1 MFITFAIAL
10 TLTIAPEATTADPAA
25 RPNFG
30 MGMPQS
36 EEGLPPFEKVS
47 EGHEIVISSLD
58 GKSGMYALYRDEDD
72 HVLIELSSDFEGKPI
87 LIAYTVS
94 SGIGMSG
101 VQLGDVYG
109 YWTRIHDQLVL
120 VQPNLEIKSTG
131 DEQSQ
136 SGTARV
142 FTDRVILDVPIV
154 SEGPNGGPVIDGT
167 NLFLDGAS
175 HFFGGQARGARTD
188 LATLANAKSF
198 PQNVEISYKLPL
210 SGGQFGTLSY
220 SIRTVEQDTGY
231 EPRIADHRIGYFN
244 TTFKD
249 IGDASNDDPWVRYVT
264 RWHLEKADPSLKMSP
279 PKQPIVFY
287 LENTIPVRYRR
298 WVRDG
303 VLEWNKA
310 YEKIGIVNAIEVYQQ
325 DASTG
330 AHMDKDPED
339 ARYNFILWTNADMG
353 FAIGPS
359 RVDPET
365 GRILDAD
372 IVMDEAFVTGW
383 TKAWHIL
390 LPEIAMESFD
400 PKAREWLKTHPN
412 WDPRIRLADPLE
424 RDEIAKQI
432 RSLPTHPALADTTE
446 LIGDEEYDGL
456 GNRVSQTNGAC
467 MYPAF
472 QAAELSMARLHP
484 DILVMLDPDGGGD
497 GDEDGG
503 GDGDDDGDEDGDG
516 DGEEYAGDMLD
527 GVPDW
532 FIGPLLRDVIMHEVG
547 HTLGLR
553 HNFKA
558 STVYD
563 MSEMNDQHFEPEAIC
578 GSVMEYSPLNIN
590 VEDGPDQGDFT
601 MMTIGPY
608 DYWAIEYG
616 YTMDEESLPDI
627 LSRVNEPQLA
637 YATDEDT
644 FDSDPTSRRFDWGRN
659 PLDYADSQIRLVK
672 QLRETIL
679 DRMVKDGQSWGR
691 ARSGYEMLLNRHF
704 SSVGTAADWLSG
716 TINNRSR
723 KGDPGDRNP
732 IEEIAPS
739 MQRRALQLIL
749 ENAMRDE
756 AWGLNSD
763 LLHKMTVEKYW
774 DNGGGRSAMTNS
786 AFPIHQ
792 RIGGMQASAL
802 SMLLNPSTL
811 GDLYDGEFRN
821 DSSVDV
827 LTMAEVIQEVTDE
840 VWSELSDMP
849 SNSTL
854 RKPAISSLRRNL
866 QSEHLARLIEL
877 SLEEDAGTPV
887 SRTIQSLV
895 RMQLVDILAAIQA
908 ANASDAYT
916 RAHLSDASMKIDKA
930 LNAQFTIG
938 GDSGGGGGFDLSS
951 FFGE

>member
-1 MFITFAIAL
+1 
-10 TLTIAPEATTADPAA
+10 
-25 RPNFG
+25 
-30 MGMPQS
+30 
-36 EEGLPPFEKVS
+36 
-47 EGHEIVISSLD
+47 
-58 GKSGMYALYRDEDD
+58 
-72 HVLIELSSDFEGKPI
+72 
-87 LIAYTVS
+87 
-94 SGIGMSG
+94 
-101 VQLGDVYG
+101 
-109 YWTRIHDQLVL
+109 
-120 VQPNLEIKSTG
+120 
-131 DEQSQ
+131 
-136 SGTARV
+136 
-142 FTDRVILDVPIV
+142 
-154 SEGPNGGPVIDGT
+154 
-167 NLFLDGAS
+167 
-175 HFFGGQARGARTD
+175 
-188 LATLANAKSF
+188 
-198 PQNVEISYKLPL
+198 
-210 SGGQFGTLSY
+210 
-220 SIRTVEQDTGY
+220 
-231 EPRIADHRIGYFN
+231 
-244 TTFKD
+244 
-249 IGDASNDDPWVRYVT
+249 
-264 RWHLEKADPSLKMSP
+264 
-279 PKQPIVFY
+279 
-287 LENTIPVRYRR
+287 
-298 WVRDG
+298 
-303 VLEWNKA
+303 
-310 YEKIGIVNAIEVYQQ
+310 
-325 DASTG
+325 
-330 AHMDKDPED
+330 
-339 ARYNFILWTNADMG
+339 
-353 FAIGPS
+353 
-359 RVDPET
+359 
-365 GRILDAD
+365 
-372 IVMDEAFVTGW
+372 
-383 TKAWHIL
+383 
-390 LPEIAMESFD
+390 
-400 PKAREWLKTHPN
+400 
-412 WDPRIRLADPLE
+412 
-424 RDEIAKQI
+424 
-432 RSLPTHPALADTTE
+432 
-446 LIGDEEYDGL
+446 
-456 GNRVSQTNGAC
+456 
-467 MYPAF
+467 
-472 QAAELSMARLHP
+472 MARLHP

>member
-1 MFITFAIAL
+1 MFTHIAIAF
-10 TLTIAPEATTADPAA
+10 TLAIVPEANPNDPVSM
-25 RPNFG
+25 PNFG
-30 MGMPQS
+30 MGGMPQS
-36 EEGLPPFEKVS
+36 KDGLPPFEQVGDGFEAVVS
-47 EGHEIVISSLD
+47 SVGDEG
-58 GKSGMYALYRDEDD
+58 GMYTLYRDEED
-72 HVLIELSSDFEGKPI
+72 HLLIEMSPDYDGKPI

-94 SGIGMSG
+94 SGIGQAG
-101 VQLGDVYG
+101 VQVGDVYG
-109 YWTRIHDQLVL
+109 HWTRIHDQLIL
-120 VQPNLEIKSTG
+120 VQPNLEVKSTG

-142 FTDRVILDVPIV
+142 FTDRVVLDVPII

-167 NLFLDGAS
+167 NLFLHGANN
-175 HFFGGQARGARTD
+175 FFGGQARGARTD
-188 LATLANAKSF
+188 LATLSKAKSF
-198 PQNVEISYKLPL
+198 PSNVELTFDLPL
-210 SGGQFGTLSY
+210 AGGQFGSISY

-231 EPRIADHRIGYFN
+231 QPRVADHRIGYFS
-244 TTFKD
+244 TTYKD
-249 IGDASNDDPWVRYVT
+249 IGDASSDDPWVRYVN

-287 LENTIPVRYRR
+287 LEHTIPVRYRR

-310 YEKIGIVNAIEVYQQ
+310 YEQVGIVNAIEVYQQ

-372 IVMDEAFVTGW
+372 IVMDEAFVSGW
-383 TKAWHIL
+383 TKAWHKL

-400 PKAREWLKTHPN
+400 PAAREWLKTHPN
-412 WDPRIRLADPLE
+412 WDPRIRLANPLE
-424 RDEIAKQI
+424 RKEIAMQI
-432 RSLPTHPALADTTE
+432 QSLPTHPALAKRTE
-446 LIGDEEYDGL
+446 MIGDEEYDGL

-484 DILVMLDPDGGGD
+484 DILTMLAASQEE
-497 GDEDGG
+497 GDE
-503 GDGDDDGDEDGDG
+503 
-516 DGEEYAGDMLD
+516 EYDGDMLD

-558 STVYD
+558 STIYD
-563 MSEMNDQHFEPEAIC
+563 MDEMNNQNFEAEAIC

-616 YTMDEESLPDI
+616 YTTDDEALPEI
-627 LSRVNEPQLA
+627 LSRVNDPLLA
-637 YATDEDT
+637 YSTDEDT
-644 FDSDPTSRRFDWGRN
+644 FDSDPSSRRFDWGKN
-659 PLDYADSQIRLVK
+659 PLDYAESQIRLVK
-672 QLRETIL
+672 QLRSTIL
-679 DRMVKDGQSWGR
+679 ERMVQDGQSWGR
-691 ARSGYEMLLNRHF
+691 ARSGYEMLVNRQF
-704 SSVGTAADWLSG
+704 SAVGIAADWIGG
-716 TINNRSR
+716 TLNNRAR
-723 KGDPGDRNP
+723 KGDPGDRDP
-732 IEEIAPS
+732 IEEISPDV
-739 MQRRALQLIL
+739 QRRALAIVL
-749 ENAMRDE
+749 ENSMRDE
-756 AWGLNSD
+756 AWGLNGD
-763 LLHKMTVEKYW
+763 LLRKMTIEKYW
-774 DNGGGRSAMTNS
+774 DSGGGQSMFSNS

-802 SMLLNPSTL
+802 SMLMNPSTL
-811 GDLYDGEFRN
+811 GGLYDAEFRN

-827 LTMAEVIQEVTDE
+827 LTMAEVIQAVTDE
-840 VWSELSDMP
+840 VWGELADMP
-849 SNSTL
+849 NDSTN
-854 RKPAISSLRRNL
+854 RNPAISSLRRNL

-877 SLEEDAGTPV
+877 SLEEDAGTPA

-895 RMQLVDILAAIQA
+895 RMQLVDILAAIET
-908 ANASDAYT
+908 ANANRSDAYT
-916 RAHLSDASMKIDKA
+916 RAHLSGTSMKIEKA

-938 GDSGGGGGFDLSS
+938 GDGGGDGMLDLM
-951 FFGE
+951 FLFGE

>member
-1 MFITFAIAL
+1 MFTIIAIAL
-10 TLTIAPEATTADPAA
+10 TLTINPDQAPAQPEA
-25 RPNFG
+25 RPSFG
-30 MGMPQS
+30 MGMDQPGG
-36 EEGLPPFEKVS
+36 ELPPFDQIS
-47 EGHEIVISSLD
+47 EGHDVVISSVD
-58 GKSGMYALYRDEDD
+58 GKSGMYTLYRDEDD
-72 HVLIELSSDFEGKPI
+72 HLLIEVSPDYEGVPI

-94 SGIGMSG
+94 SGIGEAG
-101 VQLGDVYG
+101 VQLGDMYG

-131 DEQSQ
+131 DDQSQ

-142 FTDRVILDVPIV
+142 FTDRVILDVPII

-167 NLFLDGAS
+167 NLFLHGAS
-175 HFFGGQARGARTD
+175 NFFARQARGARTD
-188 LATLANAKSF
+188 LATLSNSKSF

-210 SGGQFGTLSY
+210 SSGQFGTLSY

-249 IGDASNDDPWVRYVT
+249 IGDASSDDPWVRYVT
-264 RWHLEKADPSLKMSP
+264 RWHLEKADTNLQMSP
-279 PKQPIVFY
+279 PKRPIVFY
-287 LENTIPVRYRR
+287 LEHTIPVRYRR

-310 YEKIGIVNAIEVYQQ
+310 FEEIGIVNAIEVYQQ

-339 ARYNFILWTNADMG
+339 ARYNFILWTNSDMG

-383 TKAWHIL
+383 TKAWHRL

-400 PKAREWLKTHPN
+400 PQAREWLKTHPN

-424 RDEIAKQI
+424 RKEIAKLI
-432 RSLPTHPALADTTE
+432 RSMPAHPALAKKTE
-446 LIGDEEYDGL
+446 MVGDEEYDGL
-456 GNRVSQTNGAC
+456 GDRVSQTNGAC

-484 DILVMLDPDGGGD
+484 DILAMLDDTAD
-497 GDEDGG
+497 GDEYD
-503 GDGDDDGDEDGDG
+503 
-516 DGEEYAGDMLD
+516 GDMLD

-532 FIGPLLRDVIMHEVG
+532 FIGPLLRDVIMHETG

-563 MSEMNDQHFEPEAIC
+563 MDEMNNQNFEHEAIC

-616 YTMDEESLPDI
+616 YTTDAESLPDI

-637 YATDEDT
+637 YSTDEDT
-644 FDSDPTSRRFDWGRN
+644 FDSDPSSRRFDWGRN

-672 QLRETIL
+672 MLRETLL
-679 DRMVKDGQSWGR
+679 DRMVKDGQSWGK

-704 SSVGTAADWLSG
+704 GSIGTAADWLAG
-716 TINNRSR
+716 TLNNRAR
-723 KGDPGDRNP
+723 KGDGDRNP
-732 IEEIAPS
+732 IEEISPDV
-739 MQRRALQLIL
+739 QRRALSMIL

-756 AWGLNSD
+756 AWGLDSE
-763 LLHKMTVEKYW
+763 LLHKMTIEKNW
-774 DNGGGRSAMTNS
+774 DAGGGMSYMRNS

-811 GDLYDGEFRN
+811 GHLYDGEFRN
-821 DSSVDV
+821 DPSIDV
-827 LTMAEVIQEVTDE
+827 LTMAELIQGVTDE
-840 VWSELSDMP
+840 VWSELSDLP
-849 SNSTL
+849 SSSTN
-854 RKPAISSLRRNL
+854 REPAISSLRRNL
-866 QSEHLARLIEL
+866 QSEHLSRLIEL
-877 SLEEDAGTPV
+877 SLEEDAGSPV

-895 RMQLVDILAAIQA
+895 RMQLQDIQKQLKDAK
-908 ANASDAYT
+908 ASDAYT
-916 RAHLSDASMKIDKA
+916 RAHLADVSTKIKKA

-938 GDSGGGGGFDLSS
+938 GESAGGGGFDVMSL
-951 FFGE
+951 FGEN

>member
-1 MFITFAIAL
+1 MFTIFAIAL
-10 TLTIAPEATTADPAA
+10 TLTITPETTPEITPEITPDLAPAEVDA
-25 RPNFG
+25 RPSFGTG
-30 MGMPQS
+30 MGRS
-36 EEGLPPFEKVS
+36 DDGLPPFENVS
-47 EGHEIVISSLD
+47 EGHDIVISTVD
-58 GKSGMYALYRDEDD
+58 GKSGMYTLYRDEDD
-72 HVLIELSSDFEGKPI
+72 HLLIEVSPDYEGKPI

-94 SGIGMSG
+94 SGIGESG

-109 YWTRIHDQLVL
+109 YWTRIKDQLVL

-142 FTDRVILDVPIV
+142 FTDRVVLDVPIV

-167 NLFLDGAS
+167 NLFLHGAS
-175 HFFGGQARGARTD
+175 NFFGGQSRGARTD

-198 PQNVEISYKLPL
+198 PQNVEISYRLPL

-231 EPRIADHRIGYFN
+231 KPRVADHRIGYFN

-249 IGDASNDDPWVRYVT
+249 IGDASNDNPWVRYVT

-287 LENTIPVRYRR
+287 LEHTIPVRYRR

-310 YEKIGIVNAIEVYQQ
+310 FEQVGIVNAVEVYQQ

-330 AHMDKDPED
+330 SHMDKDPED

-383 TKAWHIL
+383 TKSWHRL
-390 LPEIAMESFD
+390 LPEVAMESFD
-400 PKAREWLKTHPN
+400 PQAREWLKTHPN

-424 RDEIAKQI
+424 RESIAKQI
-432 RSLPTHPALADTTE
+432 AMAPAHPALAETTE
-446 LIGDEEYDGL
+446 MIGDDEYDGL

-467 MYPAF
+467 MYPTY
-472 QAAELSMARLHP
+472 QAAELSLARLHP
-484 DILVMLDPDGGGD
+484 DVLGML
-497 GDEDGG
+497 
-503 GDGDDDGDEDGDG
+503 
-516 DGEEYAGDMLD
+516 DGEEGEGDAYDGDMLD

-532 FIGPLLRDVIMHEVG
+532 FIGPLLRDVIMHETG

-563 MSEMNDQHFEPEAIC
+563 MEEMNNQNFEHEAIC

-616 YTMDEESLPDI
+616 YTTDEESLATI

-637 YATDEDT
+637 YSTDEDT
-644 FDSDPTSRRFDWGRN
+644 FDSDPSSRRFDWGRN

-672 QLRETIL
+672 VLRETLL

-704 SSVGTAADWLSG
+704 GSVSTAADWMAG
-716 TINNRSR
+716 TLNNRAR

-732 IEEIAPS
+732 IEEISPAI
-739 MQRRALQLIL
+739 QRRALTMIL
-749 ENAMRDE
+749 ENSMRDE

-763 LLHKMTVEKYW
+763 LLHKMTIEKYW

-802 SMLLNPSTL
+802 SMMLNPSTL

-821 DSSVDV
+821 DNSVDV
-827 LTMAEVIQEVTDE
+827 LTMAEVVQAVTDE

-877 SLEEDAGTPV
+877 SLEEDAGTPA
-887 SRTIQSLV
+887 SRAIQSLV
-895 RMQLVDILAAIQA
+895 RLQLHDIFASIKSANPNAAGS
-908 ANASDAYT
+908 ASSMDAYT
-916 RAHLSDASMKIDKA
+916 RAHLSDAAMKIEKA

-938 GDSGGGGGFDLSS
+938 GDSGGGGTLDFSL

>member
-1 MFITFAIAL
+1 
-10 TLTIAPEATTADPAA
+10 
-25 RPNFG
+25 
-30 MGMPQS
+30 
-36 EEGLPPFEKVS
+36 
-47 EGHEIVISSLD
+47 
-58 GKSGMYALYRDEDD
+58 
-72 HVLIELSSDFEGKPI
+72 
-87 LIAYTVS
+87 
-94 SGIGMSG
+94 
-101 VQLGDVYG
+101 
-109 YWTRIHDQLVL
+109 
-120 VQPNLEIKSTG
+120 
-131 DEQSQ
+131 
-136 SGTARV
+136 
-142 FTDRVILDVPIV
+142 
-154 SEGPNGGPVIDGT
+154 
-167 NLFLDGAS
+167 
-175 HFFGGQARGARTD
+175 
-188 LATLANAKSF
+188 
-198 PQNVEISYKLPL
+198 
-210 SGGQFGTLSY
+210 
-220 SIRTVEQDTGY
+220 
-231 EPRIADHRIGYFN
+231 
-244 TTFKD
+244 
-249 IGDASNDDPWVRYVT
+249 
-264 RWHLEKADPSLKMSP
+264 MSP

-287 LENTIPVRYRR
+287 LEHTIPVRYRR

-330 AHMDKDPED
+330 AHMEKDPED
-339 ARYNFILWTNADMG
+339 ARYNFILWTTADMG

-372 IVMDEAFVTGW
+372 IVMDEAFVSGW
-383 TKAWHIL
+383 TKAWHKL

-400 PKAREWLKTHPN
+400 PQAREWLKTHPN
-412 WDPRIRLADPLE
+412 WDPRIRLANPLE
-424 RDEIAKQI
+424 QSEIALQI
-432 RSLPTHPALADTTE
+432 QSLPTHPAFAQTTDM
-446 LIGDEEYDGL
+446 IGDEEFDGL

-467 MYPAF
+467 MYPAY

-484 DILVMLDPDGGGD
+484 DILTMLADGN
-497 GDEDGG
+497 
-503 GDGDDDGDEDGDG
+503 GDEDGD
-516 DGEEYAGDMLD
+516 EYDGDMLD

-532 FIGPLLRDVIMHEVG
+532 FIGPLLRDVIMHETG

-563 MSEMNDQHFEPEAIC
+563 MDEMNDAGFEPDAIC

-590 VEDGPDQGDFT
+590 VDDGPDQGDFT

-616 YTMDEESLPDI
+616 YITDEESLPDI

-637 YATDEDT
+637 YSTDEDT
-644 FDSDPTSRRFDWGRN
+644 YDSDPSSRRFDWGKN

-672 QLRETIL
+672 QLRATIL

-691 ARSGYEMLLNRHF
+691 ARSGYEMLLNRQF
-704 SSVGTAADWLSG
+704 ASVGTAADWIGG
-716 TINNRSR
+716 TLNNRAR

-732 IEEIAPS
+732 IEEISPE
-739 MQRRALQLIL
+739 MQRRALTLVL
-749 ENAMRDE
+749 ENSMRDE

-774 DNGGGRSAMTNS
+774 GAGGGRSMMTNS

-811 GDLYDGEFRN
+811 GGLYDGEFRN
-821 DSSVDV
+821 DSSIDV
-827 LTMAEVIQEVTDE
+827 LTMAEVIQAVTDE
-840 VWSELSDMP
+840 VWSELGDMP
-849 SNSTL
+849 ARSSN
-854 RKPAISSLRRNL
+854 RQPAISSLRRNL

-877 SLEEDAGTPV
+877 SLEEDAGTPA

-895 RMQLVDILAAIQA
+895 RMQLLDIQKKIK
-908 ANASDAYT
+908 NAEAKDAYT
-916 RAHLSDASMKIDKA
+916 KAHLADASMKIKKA

-938 GDSGGGGGFDLSS
+938 GDSGGGGSFDFSM
-951 FFGE
+951 FFGEN

>member
-1 MFITFAIAL
+1 MITHFAIAV
-10 TLTIAPEATTADPAA
+10 TLALVPDNTPDPQA

-30 MGMPQS
+30 MMGMEQA
-36 EEGLPPFEKVS
+36 EDGLPPFEDIA
-47 EGHEIVISSLD
+47 EGFDAVISSVD
-58 GKSGMYALYRDEDD
+58 GNEGLYTLYRDEDD
-72 HVLIELSSDFEGKPI
+72 QLLIEIAPDYDGKPI
-87 LIAYTVS
+87 LIAYTIS
-94 SGIGMSG
+94 SGIGRAG
-101 VQLGDVYG
+101 VQIGDVYG

-136 SGTARV
+136 SGYDRV
-142 FTDRVILDVPIV
+142 FTNRVVLDVPIL

-167 NLFLDGAS
+167 NLFLRGS
-175 HFFGGQARGARTD
+175 SNFFGGQTRGARTD
-188 LATLANAKSF
+188 LATLKNAKSF
-198 PQNVEISYKLPL
+198 PTNVELTFDLPL
-210 SGGQFGTLSY
+210 SGGQFGSISY
-220 SIRTVEQDTGY
+220 SIRTVEKDTGY
-231 EPRIADHRIGYFN
+231 EPRVADHRIGYFS
-244 TTFKD
+244 TTYKD
-249 IGDASNDDPWVRYVT
+249 IGDASSDDPWVRYVN
-264 RWHLEKADPSLKMSP
+264 RWHLEKADPTLKMSP

-287 LENTIPVRYRR
+287 LEHTIPVRYRR

-330 AHMDKDPED
+330 AHMEKDPED
-339 ARYNFILWTNADMG
+339 ARYNFLLWTNADMG

-372 IVMDEAFVTGW
+372 IVMDEAFVSGW
-383 TKAWHIL
+383 TRAWHKL

-400 PKAREWLKTHPN
+400 PAAREWLKTHPN

-424 RDEIAKQI
+424 RKEIALQI
-432 RSLPTHPALADTTE
+432 QSLPVHPALGKNTE
-446 LIGDEEYDGL
+446 MIGDEEFDGL

-484 DILVMLDPDGGGD
+484 DILAMLDEGAE
-497 GDEDGG
+497 GDEYD
-503 GDGDDDGDEDGDG
+503 
-516 DGEEYAGDMLD
+516 GDMLD

-563 MSEMNDQHFEPEAIC
+563 MDEMNNQNFEPEAIC

-616 YTMDEESLPDI
+616 YTTDNESLAGI
-627 LSRVNEPQLA
+627 LSRVNEPELA
-637 YATDEDT
+637 YSTDEDAY
-644 FDSDPTSRRFDWGRN
+644 DSDPSSRRFDWGKN
-659 PLDYADSQIRLVK
+659 PLDYADSQIRLVQ
-672 QLRETIL
+672 QLRATIL

-691 ARSGYEMLLNRHF
+691 ARSGYEMLINRQF
-704 SSVGTAADWLSG
+704 AAVGVAADWIGG
-716 TINNRSR
+716 TLNNRAR
-723 KGDPGDRNP
+723 KGDPGDRDP
-732 IEEIAPS
+732 IEEIDAAT
-739 MQRRALQLIL
+739 QRRALAIVL

-756 AWGLNSD
+756 AWGLNGD
-763 LLHKMTVEKYW
+763 LLRKMTVEKYW
-774 DNGGGRSAMTNS
+774 DGSGGASMFTNS
-786 AFPIHQ
+786 AWPIHQ

-802 SMLLNPSTL
+802 SMLMNPSTL
-811 GDLYDGEFRN
+811 GGLYDAEFRN
-821 DSSVDV
+821 DIDVDV
-827 LTMAEVIQEVTDE
+827 LTMAEVIQAVTDE
-840 VWSELSDMP
+840 VWSELGGLPSD
-849 SNSTL
+849 STN
-854 RKPAISSLRRNL
+854 RNPAISSLRRNL

-877 SLEEDAGTPV
+877 SLEEDAGTPA

-895 RMQLVDILAAIQA
+895 RMQLKEIQKQIKNAKAI
-908 ANASDAYT
+908 DAYT
-916 RAHLSDASMKIDKA
+916 LAHLADTEMKIQKA

-938 GDSGGGGGFDLSS
+938 GDSGGGGGFDFMSL
-951 FFGE
+951 FGE